1 MKDSIN
7 NQRST
12 PGALGSLMLLAR
24 MFFKVNLGRRRMIW
38 LVLACVVPLGLAI
51 YWRIAEQGAGLG
63 FFDEMTVNVFLQFF
77 ALGLPLY
84 LGVSAVRDEIDDKTI
99 VYLFA
104 RPLHRAVVLGSKMI
118 SVAILVTFVLA
129 IDLALAYVIIVSA
142 DGFTGIMAGL
152 GRLFA
157 SIGVLAAAALVYT
170 AVFSLIGVLLRRPMI
185 LAILF
190 GLGWE
195 AAVSNLPGAFPRLTL
210 MYYLKSLLGLG
221 PQSHGMMSML
231 IPSITPASVSE
242 ALEVLLIMAIVLFSA
257 SFYVSSHKEYRV

>member
-1 MKDSIN
+1 MKDAVN
-7 NQRST
+7 NRRSV

-38 LVLACVVPLGLAI
+38 LALACVVPLGLAI
-51 YWRIAEQGAGLG
+51 YWRIAEQGAGLA

-104 RPLHRAVVLGSKMI
+104 RPLRRAVVLGSKMI
-118 SVAILVTFVLA
+118 SVAMLVTFVLA

-142 DGFTGIMAGL
+142 DGFTSIMAGL

-157 SIGVLAAAALVYT
+157 SIGVLATAALVYT

-221 PQSHGMMSML
+221 PQSHGMMSLL
-231 IPSITPASVSE
+231 IPSITPAPVSE
-242 ALEVLLIMAIVLFSA
+242 ALEVLLITAIVLFSA
-257 SFYVSSHKEYRV
+257 SFYVASHKEYRV